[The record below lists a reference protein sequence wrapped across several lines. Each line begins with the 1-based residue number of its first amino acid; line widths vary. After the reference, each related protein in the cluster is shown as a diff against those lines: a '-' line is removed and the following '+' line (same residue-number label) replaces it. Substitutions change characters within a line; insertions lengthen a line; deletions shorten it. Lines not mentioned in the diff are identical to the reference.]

1 MIVPFWLLV
10 ALLLPLAAGQATTA
24 DGEDFCNICGPG
36 NAIAFGTGVVTFI
49 YEGEERTNNCD
60 SWQEI
65 VKNPVAISSDFCRNE
80 MPRITAEPC
89 RCYNELT
96 GEATV
101 DLYTPEPSTSSGE
114 EAYTPSPFG
123 AVTSPA
129 PAPGAS
135 MAVPSTE
142 APTGSLSPVS
152 NRCIGDDGM
161 AIRGCV
167 DVEDPTSTSGNRAA
181 NMMMTTAMMLCLLV
195 AGGLVL

>member
-1 MIVPFWLLV
+1 MMIVPFLLV
-10 ALLLPLAAGQATTA
+10 ALLLPLAAGQATD
-24 DGEDFCNICGPG
+24 DGDFCNICGPG
-36 NAIAFGTGVVTFI
+36 NAIAFGTGVVTFV

-101 DLYTPEPSTSSGE
+101 DLFTPEPSTSSGE
-114 EAYTPSPFG
+114 EAYTPSPFSSSG
-123 AVTSPA
+123 GTSPA
-129 PAPGAS
+129 PAPATS
-135 MAVPSTE
+135 MAAPSTE

-152 NRCIGDDGM
+152 NRCMGDDGM
-161 AIRGCV
+161 AIRGCIDV
-167 DVEDPTSTSGNRAA
+167 DDPAPTSGIDAPK
-181 NMMMTTAMMLCLLV
+181 MMTTTAMMLCLLV